1 MGREDDT
8 SASSGDWKY
17 DGDKKLYKRIVRK
30 ITMRLQKEGGP
41 SLAKHWDGAMSYM
54 KVLQTITE
62 WAPYLEAVDEDDAT
76 EEDANWTS
84 KDDIPKP
91 WREFCETYVPGR
103 VDVGNPLHTKSLK
116 LHHYQRAFVKELARS
131 RDLAVY
137 NFALEHARGKAA
149 LVLKQIPEGAGSKV
163 QAIWYAEFGKVDKM
177 EVRKMKSAFTDGDPY
192 RKGSAA
198 LGLND
203 SVDVEQWFRA
213 YEDLRVEVAEEMEDL
228 HAANGFDTETWGSI
242 LSYENMLETVLTVF
256 NAHTNA
262 YEVIMDSIQS
272 AEGYEEVRD
281 RLKEKYRILQSKKEA
296 TKIVDKQKAAATKAR
311 KLKIAQITMEDDN
324 ICRKCGGE
332 GHWANDPTCPKFFQN
347 WPRAG
352 KDGGGKGKGQG
363 KGKGGGKGAGKDGGG
378 KGKGKDG
385 GGKGKGGGWGGYQS
399 PDKCFQFEK
408 HGNCHYGMNK
418 RKRRGA
424 KCKLCTTWRGA

>member
-8 SASSGDWKY
+8 STSSGDWKY
-17 DGDKKLYKRIVRK
+17 DGDKKQYKKTIRRV
-30 ITMRLQKEGGP
+30 TARLQKEGGP

-54 KVLQTITE
+54 KVLQAITE
-62 WAPYLEAVDEDDAT
+62 RAPYLEELADEDDAT
-76 EEDANWTS
+76 EEDANWES

-103 VDVGNPLHTKSLK
+103 VDIGDPLHTKSLK

-137 NFALEHARGKAA
+137 NFALEHAKGKAA

-192 RKGSAA
+192 RKGSAG

-203 SVDVEQWFRA
+203 SVDIEQWFRT
-213 YEDLRVEVAEEMEDL
+213 YEDLRVEVAEEMEDI
-228 HAANGFDTETWGSI
+228 HAANGFDTNVWGSI

-281 RLKEKYRILQSKKEA
+281 RLKEKYRILQRKKEA
-296 TKIVDKQKAAATKAR
+296 TKVMDKQKTAATKAM
-311 KLKIAQITMEDDN
+311 KLKVAQITMEDDN

-385 GGKGKGGGWGGYQS
+385 GGKGGGKTGGGWQQ
-399 PDKCFQFEK
+399 PPRICWDFQNKGSCRFGK
-408 HGNCHYGMNK
+408 H
-418 RKRRGA
+418 
-424 KCKLCTTWRGA
+424 